1 MLSNGLSFRVPGSG
15 ASFRALGEIASESMS
30 DVSPPAASGTPS
42 SDAAAP
48 APSVPVSGA
57 QHSASPMARVQQL
70 MEERKHILSQKKVC
84 AKELKSAQRRLRKLK
99 KTVRNFS
106 KEDLQQLLVMQ
117 AEGDAVGQGPKPK
130 ANAKAARG

>member
-1 MLSNGLSFRVPGSG
+1 MYLRPRRPARRPAMLQPPRPVCPCQAHAIRESDG
-15 ASFRALGEIASESMS
+15 AR
-30 DVSPPAASGTPS
+30 
-42 SDAAAP
+42 
-48 APSVPVSGA
+48 
-57 QHSASPMARVQQL
+57 QQL

>member
-57 QHSASPMARVQQL
+57 RHPRARQQL

>member
-1 MLSNGLSFRVPGSG
+1 MVRV
-15 ASFRALGEIASESMS
+15 
-30 DVSPPAASGTPS
+30 
-42 SDAAAP
+42 
-48 APSVPVSGA
+48 
-57 QHSASPMARVQQL
+57 QL

-84 AKELKSAQRRLRKLK
+84 KGAKSAQRRLRKLK